1 MPETK
6 TPTAPIFRLGR
17 RPDPWE
23 PPDWSRAHS
32 DGTFG
37 NRFDDP
43 TGYYRV
49 LYASSQRL
57 SCFIETLARFRP
69 DLSLLAELDGI
80 AGEDDYVPLGN
91 VPSEW
96 CDERRLG
103 NCTAQGSYADI
114 YSAYWVGRLRQTL
127 ASECLKLG
135 LEDLD
140 VAILQQGKPR
150 RLTQVSSL
158 EVYKAGLNGIYY
170 RSR

>member
-1 MPETK
+1 MPDTK

-17 RPDPWE
+17 PPDPWE

-80 AGEDDYVPLGN
+80 AGEDDYVPLGH
-91 VPSEW
+91 VPSNGATNAGSETV
-96 CDERRLG
+96 RRREAMP
-103 NCTAQGSYADI
+103 TS
-114 YSAYWVGRLRQTL
+114 TL
-127 ASECLKLG
+127 PTGLAVCAKL
-135 LEDLD
+135 
-140 VAILQQGKPR
+140 
-150 RLTQVSSL
+150 
-158 EVYKAGLNGIYY
+158 
-170 RSR
+170 

>member
-17 RPDPWE
+17 PPVPWE

-49 LYASSQRL
+49 LYESSQRL

-69 DLSLLAELDGI
+69 GLNLLAELDGI
-80 AGEDDYVPLGN
+80 AGEGC
-91 VPSEW
+91 SK
-96 CDERRLG
+96 
-103 NCTAQGSYADI
+103 GSH
-114 YSAYWVGRLRQTL
+114 GFLR
-127 ASECLKLG
+127 ALKMSS
-135 LEDLD
+135 
-140 VAILQQGKPR
+140 VAPCFC
-150 RLTQVSSL
+150 
-158 EVYKAGLNGIYY
+158 
-170 RSR
+170 

>member
-23 PPDWSRAHS
+23 QPDWSRAHS

-37 NRFDDP
+37 KQFDDP

-69 DLSLLAELDGI
+69 DLS
-80 AGEDDYVPLGN
+80 Y
-91 VPSEW
+91 
-96 CDERRLG
+96 
-103 NCTAQGSYADI
+103 
-114 YSAYWVGRLRQTL
+114 
-127 ASECLKLG
+127 
-135 LEDLD
+135 
-140 VAILQQGKPR
+140 
-150 RLTQVSSL
+150 
-158 EVYKAGLNGIYY
+158 
-170 RSR
+170 